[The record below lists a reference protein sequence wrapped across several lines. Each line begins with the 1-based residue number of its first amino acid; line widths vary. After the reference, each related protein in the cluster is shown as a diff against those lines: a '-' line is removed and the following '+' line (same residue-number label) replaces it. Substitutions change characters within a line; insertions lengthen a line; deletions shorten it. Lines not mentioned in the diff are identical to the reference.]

1 MAKMERS
8 KIQGRTK
15 DAKIAKTRKPGF
27 SKFSYQ
33 PSRGKI
39 FKFTPQKKKVDVRK
53 HIFKHYGRS
62 NLSMMNRKYS
72 RRVGG
77 TNSYYAKGKKRIGGK
92 FQDRSFTNGKGGLV
106 TITKVNNF
114 RKRRTTKYRTTT
126 KRRNHFFKKTQNLH
140 DKIGKLTSKDLDDEL
155 DNYMGSSNV
164 KSRLD
169 NDLESYF
176 KNNEMLQGDGNTG
189 LNKVAE

>member
-1 MAKMERS
+1 
-8 KIQGRTK
+8 
-15 DAKIAKTRKPGF
+15 
-27 SKFSYQ
+27 
-33 PSRGKI
+33 
-39 FKFTPQKKKVDVRK
+39 
-53 HIFKHYGRS
+53 
-62 NLSMMNRKYS
+62 MNRKYS

-77 TNSYYAKGKKRIGGK
+77 GMNSFYTKGKKRIGGK
-92 FQDRSFTNGKGGLV
+92 FHDRSLANGHGALIRSAKA
-106 TITKVNNF
+106 NNF

-164 KSRLD
+164 KTRLD

-176 KNNEMLQGDGNTG
+176 KNNEMLQVDGNKG
-189 LNKVAE
+189 FNKVAE

>member
-1 MAKMERS
+1 MERG
-8 KIQGRTK
+8 KIQKRTK
-15 DAKIAKTRKPGF
+15 DAKIIKTRKTGF

-53 HIFKHYGRS
+53 HIFKQYGRS

-77 TNSYYAKGKKRIGGK
+77 INSFYTKGKKRIGGK
-92 FQDRSFTNGKGGLV
+92 YQDRPFASGHRGFV
-106 TITKVNNF
+106 RITKVKNF
-114 RKRRTTKYRTTT
+114 RNRGTTKYRTT

-140 DKIGKLTSKDLDDEL
+140 DKIGKLTSKELDDEL

-176 KNNEMLQGDGNTG
+176 KNNEMLQGDGNKG

>member
-1 MAKMERS
+1 MERS

-15 DAKIAKTRKPGF
+15 DAKSVKTRKPGF
-27 SKFSYQ
+27 TKFSYQ

-53 HIFKHYGRS
+53 HIFKQYGRS

-72 RRVGG
+72 KRVGG
-77 TNSYYAKGKKRIGGK
+77 INSFYTKGKKRIGGK
-92 FQDRSFTNGKGGLV
+92 FQDRPFASGHGALV
-106 TITKVNNF
+106 RSAKASNF
-114 RKRRTTKYRTTT
+114 RKRRTIKYRTTT

-155 DNYMGSSNV
+155 DSYMGSSNV

-176 KNNEMLQGDGNTG
+176 KNNEMLQVDGNKG
-189 LNKVAE
+189 FNKVAE